1 MLVFNK
7 SGVFDNNSG
16 KMFSSSAEGLL
27 MSTHNICFY
36 GEIREIIPEFSPNTP
51 GAMTERELQMMLIDL
66 ILFCSLGLIP
76 K

>member
-36 GEIREIIPEFSPNTP
+36 GEIRKNIPVSSANTC
-51 GAMTERELQMMLIDL
+51 L
-66 ILFCSLGLIP
+66 
-76 K
+76 